1 MKHTA
6 TLTILQN
13 LCPKMA
19 KGVNILVGAAFFV
32 GTLFVPMHTS
42 QALEYTGGAQFT
54 HASVR
59 TNVSL
64 TPSVPAQGLF
74 GAGEQRFTDL
84 SAFTKWNGVLDR
96 FKKDLMVNINKP
108 HVKKWMAFLL
118 TIKDKSPAEQVEAVN
133 QYMNSIKFVADADN
147 YGASDYWATPIEFL
161 ARGGDCEDYAI
172 AKYVSLV
179 ALGFSK
185 DQLRL
190 AIVNDRVMRA
200 PHATLIVYDGTSKKV
215 LDNQNPSVADASQIT
230 RYVPIYSISQ
240 VAWWRH

>member
-1 MKHTA
+1 
-6 TLTILQN
+6 
-13 LCPKMA
+13 MA
-19 KGVNILVGAAFFV
+19 NI
-32 GTLFVPMHTS
+32 
-42 QALEYTGGAQFT
+42 E
-54 HASVR
+54 
-59 TNVSL
+59 
-64 TPSVPAQGLF
+64 
-74 GAGEQRFTDL
+74 
-84 SAFTKWNGVLDR
+84 
-96 FKKDLMVNINKP
+96 KP

-118 TIKDKSPAEQVEAVN
+118 TIKGKSRAEQVEAVN
-133 QYMNSIKFVADADN
+133 QYMNSIKFVSDAHN

-172 AKYVSLV
+172 AKYISLV

-190 AIVNDRVMRA
+190 AIVNDRVMHA
-200 PHATLIVYDGTSKKV
+200 PHATLIVYDGASKKV